1 MCVCADG
8 EGNEWSMSARL
19 LLANPLLEAFGNA
32 KTVRNDN
39 SSRFGKWTSVR
50 FVGQTYTIG
59 GCTVDNYLLEKVYP
73 LFLIIYLLFPIIYL
87 LLFFCVIF
95 LISLA

>member
-73 LFLIIYLLFPIIYL
+73 LFLIIYLLFYNYL
-87 LLFFCVIF
+87 LTSIFCV
-95 LISLA
+95 